1 MYLRLQVSMCK
12 SVAMHKIKALE
23 QLKCNQLGLVFG
35 QWLNHVLLKI
45 SQGDVLHANEQR
57 LGVFKPTR

>member
-1 MYLRLQVSMCK
+1 MCK